1 VPAPAAR
8 RRRGPERRGG
18 SAVLAAVR
26 LPGGLELRISDGG
39 AAAAAGDPPATGA
52 PATTSYPTGRLQKGL
67 VLLDGGHDLSEEG
80 VGIGVPVLKRGLQAV
95 FPGSMTLAVLSEGPA
110 WRVTA
115 TYRMDLVER
124 LGGDRGG
131 PVRSRSVYAVRDA
144 LAAAHR
150 RVPALRAPLT
160 ALSNAARRR
169 LGWVTTFVKV
179 PPVAT
184 IPVDYRVAEGGSVV
198 TVAVD
203 LRDVPAGVATEIALM
218 NELGAGEFDCYED
231 AAGASLAGAAIGT
244 WDTVDAATASFV
256 SSRRR
261 LAFALAQVPGGRLM
275 RGRESVAGRLAWA
288 GFGYVLRPGRPTL
301 TYDVHISRVEGRRS
315 RP

>member
-1 VPAPAAR
+1 VIGDAHLPGQHCSIAHPR
-8 RRRGPERRGG
+8 RSGDPHLGDQDH
-18 SAVLAAVR
+18 VLADVAVVAD
-26 LPGGLELRISDGG
+26 LDQVVDLG
-39 AAAAAGDPPATGA
+39 AAP
-52 PATTSYPTGRLQKGL
+52 
-67 VLLDGGHDLSEEG
+67 H
-80 VGIGVPVLKRGLQAV
+80 
-95 FPGSMTLAVLSEGPA
+95 
-110 WRVTA
+110 
-115 TYRMDLVER
+115 
-124 LGGDRGG
+124 
-131 PVRSRSVYAVRDA
+131 
-144 LAAAHR
+144 H
-150 RVPALRAPLT
+150 
-160 ALSNAARRR
+160 
-169 LGWVTTFVKV
+169 
-179 PPVAT
+179 
-184 IPVDYRVAEGGSVV
+184 RVAEGGAVV
-198 TVAVD
+198 TVAAD
-203 LRDVPAGVATEIALM
+203 LRDVPAGAATEIALM

>member
-1 VPAPAAR
+1 M
-8 RRRGPERRGG
+8 
-18 SAVLAAVR
+18 
-26 LPGGLELRISDGG
+26 
-39 AAAAAGDPPATGA
+39 
-52 PATTSYPTGRLQKGL
+52 
-67 VLLDGGHDLSEEG
+67 LLDGGRDLSEEG

-110 WRVTA
+110 WRVRA

-131 PVRSRSVYAVRDA
+131 PVRSRSVYALRDV

-160 ALSNAARRR
+160 AVSNAARRR
-169 LGWVTTFVKV
+169 LGWVTTFELV

-184 IPVDYRVAEGGSVV
+184 IPVDYRVAESGSVV

-203 LRDVPAGVATEIALM
+203 LRGVPAGAATEIALM
-218 NELGAGEFDCYED
+218 NELGAGEFDRYED
-231 AAGASLAGAAIGT
+231 AAGASLRGAAIGT
-244 WDTVDAATASFV
+244 WDPVDAATASFV
-256 SSRRR
+256 SSRRG
-261 LAFALAQVPGGRLM
+261 LAFTLAQAPEARLM
-275 RGRESVAGRLAWA
+275 RGREAVAGRLAWA
-288 GFGYVLRPGRPTL
+288 GFGYVLRTGRPAF
-301 TYDVHISRVEGRRS
+301 TYDVRISRLEGRRM

>member
-1 VPAPAAR
+1 
-8 RRRGPERRGG
+8 
-18 SAVLAAVR
+18 VLAAVR
-26 LPGGLELRISDGG
+26 LLGGLELRISDD
-39 AAAAAGDPPATGA
+39 AAPAAAGDPRATGA
-52 PATTSYPTGRLQKGL
+52 RSATGYPTERLQRGL
-67 VLLDGGHDLSEEG
+67 VLLDGGCDLSEEG

-95 FPGSMTLAVLSEGPA
+95 FPGSMTLAARAQGHT

-124 LGGDRGG
+124 LADDQGGS
-131 PVRSRSVYAVRDA
+131 VRSRSVYALRDA

-203 LRDVPAGVATEIALM
+203 LRDVPAAVTEIALM
-218 NELGAGEFDCYED
+218 NELGAGAFDCYED
-231 AAGASLAGAAIGT
+231 AAGASLHGDAIGT

-256 SSRRR
+256 SSRRG
-261 LAFALAQVPGGRLM
+261 LAFTLAQAPGARLM
-275 RGRESVAGRLAWA
+275 RGREAVSGRLAWA
-288 GFGYVLRPGRPTL
+288 GFGYVLHPGRPTF
-301 TYDVHISRVEGRRS
+301 TYDVQISRLEGRET